1 MVADG
6 QAPYPVRADAARLDG
21 AASGATPG
29 TELALLSQPAIAPEA
44 ASKPY
49 QVQAR
54 IVAAGA
60 ASDGD
65 TKLRLWREARAFAPQ
80 SPVVRAGVIHAA
92 LARRRDSLAI
102 AIDKQPLERPGANDG
117 FADNDRADVLL
128 ALADAAERLDELAWA
143 ESYLRPAVQLVA
155 QERRGAVEAKLKLLV
170 AEQGRRAQN
179 ASRQPVIQNAIEQ
192 DRVVR
197 PRLTRSAQ

>member
-1 MVADG
+1 M
-6 QAPYPVRADAARLDG
+6 
-21 AASGATPG
+21 
-29 TELALLSQPAIAPEA
+29 
-44 ASKPY
+44 
-49 QVQAR
+49 
-54 IVAAGA
+54 
-60 ASDGD
+60 
-65 TKLRLWREARAFAPQ
+65 
-80 SPVVRAGVIHAA
+80 RAGVIHAA